1 MADLKQEMISGKI
14 SRLRP
19 FGEELHRGLENARMF
34 EGHAYWVEE
43 DYCSPAFAM
52 VSRSDLVSSNL
63 KQEIEIEKMKWEQ
76 DQKTSNKMRNF
87 LPKNKKKD

>member
-14 SRLRP
+14 SRRRP

-52 VSRSDLVSSNL
+52 VRRSDLVSSNL
-63 KQEIEIEKMKWEQ
+63 KQEIEIEKISGRRIKRPLIRCEISFQ
-76 DQKTSNKMRNF
+76 
-87 LPKNKKKD
+87 KNKKKD